1 MRCKLDEVSYAV
13 LRELLWSFLGRLWF
27 VGEALEEPGDLE
39 SPEESH
45 GAVDSCGIE
54 WVRKRS
60 AGAVRRD
67 FAKEQN

>member
-1 MRCKLDEVSYAV
+1 MS
-13 LRELLWSFLGRLWF
+13 